1 MQIVDV
7 IDNWQ
12 HRCWLGFRWRARTS
26 VTYKV
31 LFAVGMACVTGV
43 LAQLRV
49 YLPFTP
55 VPVTGQVLGVLLS
68 GVLLGG
74 GFGALSQVFYA
85 GFGLAGIPWFA
96 GSTMGA
102 SVLLGPSGGYILGF
116 IPAAYFLGRITDRYV
131 SSRRLVPQI
140 ALMLVA
146 VGVIY
151 LCGAIQFVMLMHT
164 GFADTMHMAILPFI
178 PVDIFKAF
186 LAAGISTALLP
197 RLPYNGEI
205 DSSKSITPQ

>member
-1 MQIVDV
+1 MQITNV
-7 IDNWQ
+7 IESWQ

-31 LFAVGMACVTGV
+31 LFAVGMACITGA

-74 GFGALSQVFYA
+74 GFGALSQVLYA
-85 GFGLAGIPWFA
+85 GLGLAGIPWFA

-116 IPAAYFLGRITDRYV
+116 IPAAYFLGRITERYV

-151 LCGAIQFVMLMHT
+151 LCGVIQFVMLMHT
-164 GFADTMHMAILPFI
+164 GLADTMRMAVLPFI

-186 LAAGISTALLP
+186 LAAGISTAFLP
-197 RLPYNGEI
+197 RMPYNGEV
-205 DSSKSITPQ
+205 DSPKSRTS

>member
-1 MQIVDV
+1 MQITNV
-7 IDNWQ
+7 IESWQ
-12 HRCWLGFRWRARTS
+12 HRCWLCFRWRARTS

-31 LFAVGMACVTGV
+31 LFAVGMACVTGA

-68 GVLLGG
+68 SVLLGG

-85 GFGLAGIPWFA
+85 GFGFAGIPWFA

-102 SVLLGPSGGYILGF
+102 AVLLGPSGGYILGF

-140 ALMLVA
+140 ALMLTA

-151 LCGAIQFVMLMHT
+151 LCGAIQFVMIMHT
-164 GFADTMHMAILPFI
+164 GLADTMRMAVLPFI

-186 LAAGISTALLP
+186 LAAGISSALLP
-197 RLPYNGEI
+197 HLPYNGEA
-205 DSSKSITPQ
+205 DSPKHRTS